1 MVKEYHMDAT
11 WDPDTQVWTAT
22 SSDVPGLV
30 VESDTLEELVKEAKA
45 IVPDLLELNCG
56 IKGPADISL
65 AVLVP
70 KSNPGTPPMAF

>member
-11 WDPDTQVWTAT
+11 WDPDAQVWTAT

-65 AVLVP
+65 VVLVP